1 MPTLLPL
8 LMLLMPTAVP
18 EPPSAGALA
27 LAIDHL
33 QVTGRVLYV
42 AAHPDDENSRLLA
55 WLVGQRGFDATYLS
69 MTRGGGGQNLIG
81 TEQAEL
87 LGYVRTLELLAAR
100 AVDGARQ
107 LFTRARDFGYS
118 KNPEETLR
126 LWGHDRAL
134 ADVVRAI
141 RAFQPDVI
149 ITRFSTEGP
158 NHGHHTASALLAA
171 EAFTVAADPKRF
183 PELKL
188 PPWQADRLLENVSTW
203 NRPPD
208 ADMSEFLQVDVGG
221 FSPLLG
227 LSWGEIAATSRTMHK
242 TQGFGAA
249 PTRGVTLEYFAPRA
263 GTAPKTDPF
272 EGLDFTWSR
281 VPGAERVKALLEQA
295 SREFDPRAPHAVI
308 PTLVAAHRAMEALK
322 PSTVRDQRL
331 RDLEDV
337 IVQAAGLW
345 IQARAEAPAVG
356 RGQKVEAKLEV
367 VLQAPATVKLRAVT
381 LPGGQRVAV
390 DSTLAVGKTVSRS
403 EPFTVKADAPFATP
417 HWLRNPPEP
426 AFYNTREAALIG
438 QPDTPSPLIVGFDL
452 EIAGLPLRVER
463 TLEFATTDRVR
474 GEVLRRVEVFP
485 TTTATAA
492 QGVLLFPEGRP
503 ATLDVKLRAGFGP
516 AKGTLR
522 AKLPAGWRSEPASV
536 PFDLTQAGEE
546 RTVSLKIQP
555 PADLK
560 LGAKPSGNLELVA
573 EVGSARDSWRLDTI
587 DYAHLPQRS
596 VLRPSTVALV
606 PLALS
611 GTERRV
617 GIIPGSGDK
626 VGDTLRQVGY
636 SVVELDPEHLQ
647 DADLGRFDVILVGV
661 RAYNVHPSLAFAH
674 DKLMAWVA
682 GGGLLVVQYN
692 TVGRRDASM
701 DHLGPF
707 PMSLGHGRVTDE
719 TATMTPVNPNHRL
732 LSTPNRLVA
741 ADYLGW
747 VQERGLYFAETWAPE
762 YQPVFRIADPGEQ
775 PLEGSLLVAD
785 HGKGAF
791 IYTGLSFF
799 RELPAGVP
807 GAVRLFANIL
817 SYAH

>member
-1 MPTLLPL
+1 MPTFLPL

-42 AAHPDDENSRLLA
+42 AAHPDDENTRLLA
-55 WLVGQRGFDATYLS
+55 WLVGERGFDATYLS

-87 LGYVRTLELLAAR
+87 LGYARTLELLAAR

-141 RAFQPDVI
+141 RTFQPDVI

-171 EAFTVAADPKRF
+171 EAFVAAADPKRF

-188 PPWQADRLLENVSTW
+188 RPWQADRLLENVSTW

-208 ADMSEFLQVDVGG
+208 ADMSEFLQIDVGG

-227 LSWGEIAATSRTMHK
+227 LSWGEISATSRTMHK
-242 TQGFGAA
+242 TQGFGSA
-249 PTRGVTLEYFAPRA
+249 PTRGATIEYFAPRA

-272 EGLDFTWSR
+272 EGLDFSWNR
-281 VPGAERVKALLEQA
+281 VPGAERVKNLLEQA

-308 PTLVAAHRAMEALK
+308 PTLVSAHRAMAALK

-337 IVQAAGLW
+337 IVRAAGLW
-345 IQARAEAPAVG
+345 VQARAESPAVG
-356 RGQKVEAKLEV
+356 RGQQVEAKLEV
-367 VLQAPATVKLRAVT
+367 VLQSPADAKLRAMT
-381 LPGGQRVAV
+381 LPDGKRVAV
-390 DSTLAVGKTVSRS
+390 DSALTVGKTVARS
-403 EPFTVKADAPFATP
+403 EPFAVKKDAPFATP
-417 HWLRNPPEP
+417 HWLRHTPEP
-426 AFYNTREAALIG
+426 SFYDTRDASLIG
-438 QPDTPSPLIVGFDL
+438 QPDTPSPLVVGFDL
-452 EIAGLPLRVER
+452 EIGGLPIRVER
-463 TLEFATTDRVR
+463 ALEYAVTDRVR

-485 TTTATAA
+485 AATATAA
-492 QGVLLFPEGRP
+492 QDVVLFPEGRA
-503 ATLDVKLRAGFGP
+503 ATVDVKLRAGFGP

-522 AKLPAGWRSEPASV
+522 PKLPAGWRSEPASV
-536 PFDLTQAGEE
+536 PFELTEAGQE
-546 RTVSLKIQP
+546 RSVSLKIQP
-555 PADLK
+555 PAN
-560 LGAKPSGNLELVA
+560 AKPGGSLELVA
-573 EVGSARDSWRLDTI
+573 EVGATRDSWRLDTI
-587 DYAHLPQRS
+587 DYPHLPQRS
-596 VLRPSTVALV
+596 ILRPATVALV

-636 SVVELDPEHLQ
+636 SVVELDPEHVG
-647 DADLGRFDVILVGV
+647 DADLGRYDVILVGV
-661 RAYNVHPSLAFAH
+661 RAYNVHPRLAFAH
-674 DKLMAWVA
+674 EKLMAWVEQ
-682 GGGLLVVQYN
+682 GGLLVVQYN
-692 TVGRRDASM
+692 TVGRRDPPM
-701 DHLGPF
+701 DRLGPY
-707 PMSLGHGRVTDE
+707 PMAVGRDRVTDE
-719 TATMTPVNPNHRL
+719 TATMTPVKPDHRL
-732 LSTPNRLVA
+732 LTTPNRLAA
-741 ADYLGW
+741 ADYSGW
-747 VQERGLYFAETWAPE
+747 VQERGLYFAETWGPE

-775 PLEGSLLVAD
+775 PLEGSLLVAH

-807 GAVRLFANIL
+807 GAVRLLANIL
-817 SYAH
+817 SYAQ

>member
-8 LMLLMPTAVP
+8 LMLLMPSAVP
-18 EPPSAGALA
+18 EPPSAGAIA

-55 WLVGQRGFDATYLS
+55 WLVGDRGFDATYLS

-87 LGYVRTLELLAAR
+87 LGYARTLELLAAR

-126 LWGHDRAL
+126 LWGHDRVL

-141 RAFQPDVI
+141 RSFQPDVI

-171 EAFTVAADPKRF
+171 EAFTAAADPKRF

-208 ADMSEFLQVDVGG
+208 ADMSEFLKLDVGG

-227 LSWGEIAATSRTMHK
+227 LSWGEIAAASRTMHK

-249 PTRGVTLEYFAPRA
+249 PTRGETLEYFAPRA
-263 GTAPKTDPF
+263 GTAPKHDPF
-272 EGLDFTWSR
+272 EGLDLSWDR

-295 SREFDPRAPHAVI
+295 SRELDPRAPHAVI
-308 PTLVAAHRAMEALK
+308 PTLALAHRAMAALP

-345 IQARAEAPAVG
+345 VQARAESPAVG
-356 RGQKVEAKLEV
+356 RGQRVEAKLEV
-367 VLQAPATVKLRAVT
+367 VLQSPADAKLRALT
-381 LPGGQRVAV
+381 LPDGKRVAV
-390 DSTLAVGKTVSRS
+390 DSALAVGKAIARS
-403 EPFTVKADAPFATP
+403 ESFTVKKDAPFATP
-417 HWLRNPPEP
+417 HWLRSPPEP
-426 AFYNTREAALIG
+426 SFYDTRDAALIG
-438 QPDTPSPLIVGFDL
+438 QPDTPSPLVVSFAL
-452 EIAGLPLRVER
+452 EIGGLPIQVER
-463 TLEFATTDRVR
+463 TLEYAVTDRVR

-485 TTTATAA
+485 TATATAA
-492 QGVLLFPEGRP
+492 QDVVLFPEGRG
-503 ATLDVKLRAGFGP
+503 ATVDVTLRAGFGP

-522 AKLPAGWRSEPASV
+522 PKLPAGWRSEPSSV
-536 PFDLTQAGEE
+536 PFDLTEAGEE
-546 RTVSLKIQP
+546 HTVSLKIQP
-555 PADLK
+555 PA
-560 LGAKPSGNLELVA
+560 GAKPGGRLELVT
-573 EVGSARDSWRLDTI
+573 EVGAARDSWRLDTI

-596 VLRPSTVALV
+596 VLRPATVALV
-606 PLALS
+606 PLELS

-636 SVVELDPEHLQ
+636 SVVELDPEHVE

-661 RAYNVHPSLAFAH
+661 RAFNVHPRLAFAH

-682 GGGLLVVQYN
+682 QGGLLVVQYN
-692 TVGRRDASM
+692 TVGRRDPPM
-701 DHLGPF
+701 DRLGPY
-707 PMSLGHGRVTDE
+707 PMVVGRGRVTDE
-719 TATMTPVNPNHRL
+719 TATMTPVDPNQRL
-732 LSTPNRLVA
+732 LTTPNRLVA

-747 VQERGLYFAETWAPE
+747 VQERGLYFAETWGPE
-762 YQPVFRIADPGEQ
+762 YQPVFRIADPGEE
-775 PLEGSLLVAD
+775 PLLGSLLVAH